1 LERRDRGEAGG
12 RDVAME
18 ADRATVTY
26 NPAAHAIAAS
36 NPDEPKCYEHYWMI
50 KGVI

>member
-1 LERRDRGEAGG
+1 LERRDRGEAEG

-18 ADRATVTY
+18 AGRAIATY

-50 KGVI
+50 KRVI